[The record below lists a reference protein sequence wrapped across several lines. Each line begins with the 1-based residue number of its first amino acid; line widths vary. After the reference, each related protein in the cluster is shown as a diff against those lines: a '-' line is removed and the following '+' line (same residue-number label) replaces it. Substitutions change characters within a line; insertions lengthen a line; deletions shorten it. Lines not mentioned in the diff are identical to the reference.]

1 MGRIWM
7 NIIIFSL
14 IFVLTIPLLLI
25 RGCNGATGTESLSI
39 EVFNHQTEQYF
50 TIDLEE
56 YIKGVIA
63 AEISPKAPFEALKAQ
78 AIAARTYALYKGEG
92 LTTDFSK
99 DQGFIAPADLRER
112 WGLVDYL
119 FYWNRIS
126 AAVKDTR
133 GILMVYEGKPIFAAY
148 HANSGGATED
158 SEFVWGQEL
167 PYLKSKPSPF
177 DQGNGRWREDTRLSQ
192 KEVLARLR
200 LPLDELESPQIC
212 ERSPSGR
219 VMRVKIGDYIL
230 TGREVR
236 DFLQLPSTLF
246 NWSLQGED
254 LFITSLG
261 RGHGVGM
268 SQDGAVFLAEQGH
281 TCFQILAY
289 YYNQVKFCKYY

>member
-7 NIIIFSL
+7 NIIILSFV
-14 IFVLTIPLLLI
+14 FVLAIPLLLI
-25 RGCNGATGTESLSI
+25 RGCSGATGAESLSI
-39 EVFNHQTEQYF
+39 KVFNHQTEQFF

-99 DQGFIAPADLRER
+99 DQGFLSTADLRNR

-119 FYWNRIS
+119 FYRNRIA

-158 SEFVWGQEL
+158 SEFVWGEEL

-177 DQGNGRWREDTRLSQ
+177 DRENCRWREDARLSH
-192 KEVLARLR
+192 KEVIERLR
-200 LPLDELESPQIC
+200 LPLDELEDLLIY

-219 VMRVKIGDYIL
+219 VMGVKIGDYIL

-236 DFLQLPSTLF
+236 DRLQLPSTLF
-246 NWSLQGED
+246 NWSLREDD
-254 LFITSLG
+254 LFITTLG

-268 SQDGAVFLAEQGH
+268 SQDGAVFLAEQGY
-281 TCFQILAY
+281 TCFQILSY
-289 YYNQVKFCKYY
+289 YYNQIKFCKYY